1 MVRLKKVLTKVPG
14 FDIITPALSES
25 TLDRRA
31 ANLENDTEN
40 EREVLRSLRG
50 SVVRL
55 GASEGERA
63 GERPANSQ
71 IRRVKRR

>member
-25 TLDRRA
+25 TLDQRA

-40 EREVLRSLRG
+40 KERSSSELAKIGRKAGSERG
-50 SVVRL
+50 
-55 GASEGERA
+55 GTNG
-63 GERPANSQ
+63 
-71 IRRVKRR
+71 